1 MLSNTFISLSSH
13 QPVLDLKYIGLKSTH
28 YLLGSKKLVN
38 HIPIHYP
45 NPLSQSKSFSK
56 NEKPLN
62 VWFRLQS
69 LVIDLANALKYILS
83 PYSHIICLT
92 LNIMVLKTTHYL
104 LGFRSFSQIISESIY
119 SNQSLS
125 RKMRKPFMS
134 SSYFK
139 VL

>member
-1 MLSNTFISLSSH
+1 LGFKKISES
-13 QPVLDLKYIGLKSTH
+13 
-28 YLLGSKKLVN
+28 
-38 HIPIHYP
+38 YP

-92 LNIMVLKTTHYL
+92 LNKMVLKLPIIYWVSKVLVKSYPNPFIPIKVFLEKWENPSFQFLLQSLMIDLANAVKYFYL
-104 LGFRSFSQIISESIY
+104 IISHMGHGMAHH
-119 SNQSLS
+119 LT
-125 RKMRKPFMS
+125 
-134 SSYFK
+134 
-139 VL
+139 